1 MIVVVNA
8 YNMTHK
14 DTGLRIITRLPG
26 VSLGATPISLVL
38 IGKPYDGQSITAPDR
53 EAQIFRMAFN
63 LIRRTRM
70 KLYRILLPRI
80 SKRVSCSQILM
91 AAAKLTA
98 LTALTLKF

>member
-14 DTGLRIITRLPG
+14 DTVIRIITRLPD

-38 IGKPYDGQSITAPDR
+38 IGKPYDSRSIVALGR
-53 EAQIFRMAFN
+53 EAQIFCMAFN
-63 LIRRTRM
+63 LIRLTRT
-70 KLYRILLPRI
+70 KLYEILLPRI
-80 SKRVSCSQILM
+80 SKRVSCSQVLM

-98 LTALTLKF
+98 PIALTLKF